1 MPTSLASAQIAL
13 SVQALLASALDIGSA
28 SYPLSFSST
37 NNFAD
42 GVGADQ
48 AKEVF
53 ADTRTLT
60 ASSNEDLDLSGVL
73 LDAFGVAIVLT
84 KIKALIVKAD
94 PTNVNDVVVGA
105 AASNAISTIFGA
117 TTHTVKVKPGGLLVL
132 VAPDVNG
139 YGVTAA
145 TADLL
150 RVTNGG
156 AGTSVNYT
164 IIVIGTV

>member
-1 MPTSLASAQIAL
+1 MATSLSAQIAL
-13 SVQALLASALDIGSA
+13 SIQALLASPLDIGSV
-28 SYPLSFSST
+28 SYPLAFSST

-53 ADTRTLT
+53 SDIRTLT

-73 LDAFGVAIVLT
+73 LDPFGVAIVMT

-94 PTNVNDVVVGA
+94 PANVNDVVVGA
-105 AASNAISTIFGA
+105 AAANAISTIFGA
-117 TTHTVKVKPGGLLVL
+117 TTHSIKVKPGGLLVL

-139 YGVTAA
+139 YGITAA